1 MSGAPISAPEGHE
14 PAAARAGGWTAA
26 DLDWERTSEE
36 ALRLMASGC
45 PEQSCRLWR
54 EALEIARA
62 AFAATDL
69 RLGTSLANVAAC
81 ERRNGTAH
89 TAAVLLAEAREIWD
103 GAEGQVETLEMERRA
118 RSSLFHLRLELRHRA
133 AYDANARRRLRGF
146 AEDARARLRALE
158 EDRPAPRYDLERW
171 RAERPARY
179 GEVRKFLAA
188 CLLLAGPPAG
198 ERA

>member
-1 MSGAPISAPEGHE
+1 MSGAPTSAPDGRE

-26 DLDWERTSEE
+26 DVDWERKSEE
-36 ALRLMASGC
+36 ALRLMASGR
-45 PEQSCRLWR
+45 PDQACRLWR

-62 AFAATDL
+62 AFGATDL

-89 TAAVLLAEAREIWD
+89 AAAALLAEARGIWD

-133 AYDANARRRLRGF
+133 VYDANARRRLRGF
-146 AEDARARLRALE
+146 AEEARARLYALE
-158 EDRPAPRYDLERW
+158 ENRTAAPHDLERW
-171 RAERPARY
+171 CAERPARY

-188 CLLLAGPPAG
+188 CLLLAGPPAD
-198 ERA
+198 ERS